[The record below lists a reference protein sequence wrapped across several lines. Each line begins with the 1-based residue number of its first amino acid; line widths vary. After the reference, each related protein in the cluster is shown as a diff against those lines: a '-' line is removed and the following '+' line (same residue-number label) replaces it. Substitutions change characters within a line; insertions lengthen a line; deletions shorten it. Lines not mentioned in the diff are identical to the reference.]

1 MFIEYAAI
9 ITGAVCLL
17 AGTQFDVLKDSHI
30 GIYLIGTG
38 LVLAGI
44 EALYS
49 REMSLIFS
57 GETAPRHSGIP
68 AVVWGLMLLSVGG
81 AMIGYAYLTG
91 AGLWPRVETTLA
103 QFPGWYYLAM
113 GLLTIGLS
121 ILLFVDSSG
130 ARGRLQT
137 LLLRVPRVLFAIVI
151 LLGGIAVAAGG
162 AWQLLD
168 APGFAAFQGMAKSR
182 IDRTLEGH
190 PAQGWFR
197 KHVKHRALLRE
208 AG

>member
-9 ITGAVCLL
+9 MTGAVCLL
-17 AGTQFDVLKDSHI
+17 AGTQFDVLRDSHL
-30 GIYLIGTG
+30 GIYLIGIG

-49 REMSLIFS
+49 REMSLLFS
-57 GETAPRHSGIP
+57 GDTAPRHSGFP
-68 AVVWGLMLLSVGG
+68 AVVWGLMLLCVGG

-103 QFPGWYYLAM
+103 QYPGWNYLAA
-113 GLLTIGLS
+113 GLLMIGFS
-121 ILLFVDSSG
+121 IQLFVDSGST
-130 ARGRLQT
+130 RGWLRT
-137 LLLRVPRVLFAIVI
+137 VFLRVPRVVFAVVI

-168 APGFAAFQGMAKSR
+168 APGFAAFEGMAKSR

-190 PAQGWFR
+190 PAQAWFR
-197 KHVKHRALLRE
+197 KHV
-208 AG
+208 